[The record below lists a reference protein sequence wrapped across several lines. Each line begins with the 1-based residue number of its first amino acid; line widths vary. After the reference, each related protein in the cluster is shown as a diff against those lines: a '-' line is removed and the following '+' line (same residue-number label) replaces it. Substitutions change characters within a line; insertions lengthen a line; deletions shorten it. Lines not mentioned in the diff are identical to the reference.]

1 MTWST
6 PEDLKAQIQRR
17 WERGELLAARVN
29 GAALFPLRLRLTK
42 PDARAVTERF
52 DDVRRWIQALVD
64 GSRERRGYGYTLEWR
79 EVRHRVHGQNSVP
92 EAVVVPSEAD
102 ALRLIGK
109 ARQGDRFEELS
120 RLTISRFPELREWLA
135 RRPFSALEHAADWSR
150 VLSVLEY
157 FIERPRPGLYLRQL
171 EIPDVDTKFIE
182 TRKTLFTELLDR
194 LLPEDAIDAQAAG
207 VRNFEWRY
215 GLRTEAPLVRFRLLD
230 PNLYIHGLSD
240 LSVPPEQF
248 ASLRLPVRLV
258 VITENK
264 INGLAFPDVSGVL
277 VVFGLGYGLERLA
290 QIDWLRDVAIWYW
303 GDIDTHGFRILD
315 QLRTRLPHVR
325 SFLMDHDTLLAH
337 RALWGREAAT
347 ERFIGDLS
355 LLTDAEQAIFD
366 DLKQNR
372 LGDQVRLEQ
381 ERVAYRWLR
390 CAIEQTVVPS
400 DAKRE
405 A

>member
-6 PEDLKAQIQRR
+6 PEDLNAQIQRR

-29 GAALFPLRLRLTK
+29 GTGLFPLRLRLTK

-52 DDVRRWIQALVD
+52 DDVRRWIQSLVD
-64 GSRERRGYGYTLEWR
+64 ESRERRGYGYALEWR
-79 EVRHRVHGQNSVP
+79 EVRHRVHGHNSVP
-92 EAVVVPSEAD
+92 EAVIVPSEAD

-109 ARQGDRFEELS
+109 MREGDRFDELS
-120 RLTISRFPELREWLA
+120 RLTVSRFPVLREWLA
-135 RRPFSALEHAADWSR
+135 RRPFLALQHAADWPR

-182 TRKTLFTELLDR
+182 TRKALFTELLDR

-215 GLRTEAPLVRFRLLD
+215 GLRTEAPLVRFRLLH
-230 PNLYIHGLSD
+230 PSLYIQGLSD

-248 ASLRLPVRLV
+248 ANLRLPVRLA

-264 INGLAFPDVSGVL
+264 INGLAFPDVSGAL

-290 QIDWLRDVAIWYW
+290 QIDWLRDVAVWYW

-315 QLRTRLPHVR
+315 QLRARLPHVR
-325 SFLMDHDTLLAH
+325 SFLMDHDTLLTH
-337 RALWGREAAT
+337 RVLWGREAVT

-355 LLTDAEQAIFD
+355 LLNDAEQAVFE
-366 DLKQNR
+366 DLKHNR

-381 ERVAYRWLR
+381 ERVGYHWLCR
-390 CAIEQTVVPS
+390 AIDRTMMSETV
-400 DAKRE
+400 
-405 A
+405 